1 MSNPLL
7 STRLAS
13 RCTIITGSSS
23 GLGRAIALAFAA
35 NGAGPIICADL
46 RPDPRGD
53 WGVDE
58 PGVPTHEL
66 INKRYGEGKAEF
78 VKADATVGDDVER
91 AVNRAVEVG
100 GRLDVIVNNAGT
112 GGTESAGKVHEMT
125 EDTWDFVMRVNS
137 RSVFL
142 GCKYA
147 ISQFLSQPLHP
158 SGHRGWII
166 NTASMLGLVGLKPSA
181 GAYCASKGAVVLLT
195 KQIAVEY
202 GIDKIHC
209 NALCPGYLKTPM
221 TAPIYN
227 DKETRD
233 GINALTPWGDW
244 GDANDVAKCAIFL
257 ASDDAAYVT
266 GVSLVIDGGYTAQ

>member
-1 MSNPLL
+1 MSTPLL
-7 STRLAS
+7 STRLAF

-35 NGAGPIICADL
+35 NGASPIICADL

-58 PGVPTHEL
+58 PGVLTHDL

-91 AVNRAVEVG
+91 VVSKAVEVG
-100 GRLDVIVNNAGT
+100 GRLDV
-112 GGTESAGKVHEMT
+112 
-125 EDTWDFVMRVNS
+125 RVNS

-147 ISQFLSQPLHP
+147 IRQFLSQPLHP

-209 NALCPGYLKTPM
+209 NALCPGCKFQGFPH
-221 TAPIYN
+221 
-227 DKETRD
+227 
-233 GINALTPWGDW
+233 INHLSSVCFPYICMC
-244 GDANDVAKCAIFL
+244 K
-257 ASDDAAYVT
+257 
-266 GVSLVIDGGYTAQ
+266 

>member
-100 GRLDVIVNNAGT
+100 GRLDV
-112 GGTESAGKVHEMT
+112 
-125 EDTWDFVMRVNS
+125 
-137 RSVFL
+137 
-142 GCKYA
+142 
-147 ISQFLSQPLHP
+147 
-158 SGHRGWII
+158 
-166 NTASMLGLVGLKPSA
+166 
-181 GAYCASKGAVVLLT
+181 
-195 KQIAVEY
+195 
-202 GIDKIHC
+202 
-209 NALCPGYLKTPM
+209 
-221 TAPIYN
+221 
-227 DKETRD
+227 
-233 GINALTPWGDW
+233 
-244 GDANDVAKCAIFL
+244 
-257 ASDDAAYVT
+257 
-266 GVSLVIDGGYTAQ
+266 